1 MERGR
6 QGEFGLQQIAYGLWH
21 LANVRFKNLDKGGS
35 RLHTGVKWK
44 NEQSTKD
51 KGGKMDILWI
61 VNTNTFLLVILIIM
75 VSYLT
80 AQVSALIRWLRR
92 E

>member
-1 MERGR
+1 
-6 QGEFGLQQIAYGLWH
+6 
-21 LANVRFKNLDKGGS
+21 
-35 RLHTGVKWK
+35 
-44 NEQSTKD
+44 
-51 KGGKMDILWI
+51 MDILWI

-80 AQVSALIRWLRR
+80 TQVNALIRWLRR